1 MLALRSYSYPSS
13 YLCSCALMPP
23 GLCAC
28 LALLW
33 GHTGTEALGL
43 SSEAPGCLGETPHP
57 LRLARIWSVCLW
69 KVLKVGNGLHLLL
82 VLLIC
87 RCPCRAVG
95 PWAPLPHCSV
105 IAQRWEEGPRWM
117 APFGGPLRP
126 PFLPLHALLP
136 LVKMQSRLPGQGR
149 RRSTHPGAYPSG
161 RTM

>member
-1 MLALRSYSYPSS
+1 MPQLISLQLCPDATWALCLLSSPAGTHRDRGLGPVLRSSR
-13 YLCSCALMPP
+13 M
-23 GLCAC
+23 
-28 LALLW
+28 
-33 GHTGTEALGL
+33 
-43 SSEAPGCLGETPHP
+43 LGETPHP

-105 IAQRWEEGPRWM
+105 IAQCWEEGPWWM

-136 LVKMQSRLPGQGR
+136 LAKMQSRLPGQGR
-149 RRSTHPGAYPSG
+149 RRSTHPGVYPSG
-161 RTM
+161 STM